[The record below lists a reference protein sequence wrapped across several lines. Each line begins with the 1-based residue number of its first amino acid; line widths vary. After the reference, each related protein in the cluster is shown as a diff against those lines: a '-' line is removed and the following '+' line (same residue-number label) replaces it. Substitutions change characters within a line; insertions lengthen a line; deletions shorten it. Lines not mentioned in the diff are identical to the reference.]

1 MCGGTRANPLTAVS
15 PEGLSPRVRGNHPAL
30 GEDSLTAR
38 VYPRVCGGTGHGERC
53 PYPVQG
59 LSPRVRGNRPTAA
72 FKTIALRSIPACAGE
87 PVRVG
92 RFGKPVGVYPRVC
105 GGTTVRIEPERRCY
119 GLSPRVRG
127 NLNHVR
133 ISKSQ
138 HGSIPACAGEP
149 ELPRCTINRCRV
161 YPRVCGGTSNRGSDA
176 IYMQGLSPRVRGNPI
191 NGSRPGALAR
201 SIPACA
207 GEPTMSLNTP
217 STNTVYPRV
226 CGGT

>member
-1 MCGGTRANPLTAVS
+1 MPLSRA
-15 PEGLSPRVRGNHPAL
+15 G
-30 GEDSLTAR
+30 
-38 VYPRVCGGTGHGERC
+38 
-53 PYPVQG
+53 
-59 LSPRVRGNRPTAA
+59 
-72 FKTIALRSIPACAGE
+72 SIPACAGE

-149 ELPRCTINRCRV
+149 SMVALLHDDVSIPACAGEPCGNLGLSPRVRGNRNCRVALSIAAGSIPACAGEPELPRCTINRCRV
-161 YPRVCGGTSNRGSDA
+161 YPRVCGGTGTAALHYQSLP
-176 IYMQGLSPRVRGNPI
+176 GLSPRVRGNR
-191 NGSRPGALAR
+191 NCRVALSIAAG

-207 GEPTMSLNTP
+207 GEPDK
-217 STNTVYPRV
+217 R
-226 CGGT
+226 